1 MVTGISYIPSM
12 SKIPEIPKT
21 LVIELLP
28 GYRSIKTHTPS
39 FWEYTYRWAQSRK
52 TLWGIEGA
60 YFYQGSAGDVK
71 NIIKHMTQTVP
82 GFVCKNQD
90 LVLSRLGVSDYQ
102 SCNFVIAPDGQFF
115 ALTSGSCF
123 YRTAFPYGKKDVAF
137 RYLTARHD
145 EDNDKLRHASWGP
158 TQALLETL
166 EDILF
171 PAAWKVAR
179 KEFLA
184 EAKKSGT
191 LAAAMERQKARRL
204 ANRTNRKMEVCMQ
217 TKDLIQELEQFL
229 KDVNDGTATQRQVGQ
244 LYFSMNNLASL
255 NRRLKTL
262 FPKGDKDD
270 DK

>member
-1 MVTGISYIPSM
+1 M

-52 TLWGIEGA
+52 TLWSLEGA
-60 YFYQGSAGDVK
+60 YFYQGTTGDMK
-71 NIIKHMTQTVP
+71 NIIANMTKTHP
-82 GFVCKNQD
+82 GFLCKNAD
-90 LVLSRLGVSDYQ
+90 LLFSKIAITDYNA
-102 SCNFVIAPDGQFF
+102 CNFVIAPDGQLF
-115 ALTSGSCF
+115 AMTGGSVF
-123 YRTAFPYGKKDVAF
+123 YRTAIPYKKKDVAY

-145 EDNDKLRHASWGP
+145 EPGDPLRDPSWGP

-179 KEFLA
+179 KKFLA
-184 EAKKSGT
+184 EAKKSGA
-191 LAAAMERQKARRL
+191 LEAAMERQRARRL
-204 ANRTNRKMEVCMQ
+204 ANKTNRKMEVCMQ
-217 TKDLIQELEQFL
+217 TKDLIQKLEQFL
-229 KDVNDGTATQRQVGQ
+229 KDVTNGTATQRQVGQ

-255 NRRLKTL
+255 NRRLKGI
-262 FPKGDKDD
+262 FPKGEKDD
-270 DK
+270 K